1 MSSSDST
8 PTLCAKNCGFYGSPA
23 NRNLCSKCYLDF
35 VEEHISLPES
45 DGIDSITSSVNQ
57 VTSYNE
63 NENENENDQ
72 VHDDSSRAA
81 KNKSSRCLCCKK
93 KIGLLGFA
101 CRCGGKFCSMHR
113 YPEEHSCRFDYK
125 TTGRV
130 ALARENPLVV
140 HDKLGERV

>member
-1 MSSSDST
+1 MSSSNST
-8 PTLCAKNCGFYGSPA
+8 ATLCAKNCGFYGSPA

-35 VEEHISLPES
+35 VKEQISLPQS
-45 DGIDSITSSVNQ
+45 DGINSIITSSVNQ
-57 VTSYNE
+57 VSLQNE
-63 NENENENDQ
+63 NEN
-72 VHDDSSRAA
+72 VIDDSSIG

-93 KIGLLGFA
+93 KMGLLGFA

-113 YPEEHSCRFDYK
+113 YPEEHSCPFDYK

-140 HDKLGERV
+140 HDRLGERV

>member
-1 MSSSDST
+1 MSSSASS
-8 PTLCAKNCGFYGSPA
+8 PTLCANNCGFYGSPA

-35 VEEHISLPES
+35 LCESNRNRISLPEP

-57 VTSYNE
+57 VSSCNKNE
-63 NENENENDQ
+63 NEN
-72 VHDDSSRAA
+72 VVDDSSIK

-93 KIGLLGFA
+93 KMGLLGFA

-113 YPEEHSCRFDYK
+113 YPEEHSCPFDYK

-140 HDKLGERV
+140 QDKLGERV